1 MEIKVDPEVCIGSAM
16 CVQIAEAVFE
26 IGDDGIAHVIDPNG
40 APPEDVREAER
51 SCPVAAIEVEG
62 DA

>member
-26 IGDDGIAHVIDPNG
+26 IGDDGIAHVTDPNG
-40 APPEDVREAER
+40 APPEDIREAER
-51 SCPVAAIEVEG
+51 ACPVAAIEVEE
-62 DA
+62 AA